1 MVQDNKGSVYLLDWN
16 CIKLSLL
23 ICLLVLSM
31 GCVGQSE
38 PPEEVPE
45 TSEPPGDVSEPG
57 TVSLQVGEYYKY
69 RFVINDI
76 EFGYADYRIKAEEDY
91 EGHNAYCVELS
102 LSQDLNKLGAQGKV
116 ELQGT
121 LYIKKNVLPLFY
133 QAEALVNGGKQTIEC
148 TFSENKAHDVVTVG
162 EEKYEEEFS
171 LEENTYLMDNNMIG
185 LWALVYRTLSLEV
198 GQTYEVPLFFSAN
211 LSKYTV
217 EIEVLRTET
226 IVVAGKSYE
235 VFVCNVPLFNEIDYV
250 TKDGLLVR
258 IELPSQNG
266 FIELV

>member
-1 MVQDNKGSVYLLDWN
+1 MLQNNKGFVHLLDWN

-38 PPEEVPE
+38 PPEE
-45 TSEPPGDVSEPG
+45 GVSEIEE
-57 TVSLQVGEYYKY
+57 VSLQVGEYYKY

-76 EFGYADYRIKAEEDY
+76 EFGYADYEIKGEEDY
-91 EGHNAYCVELS
+91 EGQDAYCVELS
-102 LSQDLNKLGAQGKV
+102 LDQDLNKLGAQGKV
-116 ELQGT
+116 ELQAT

-133 QAEALVNGGKQTIEC
+133 QAEALVDGEKQTIEC

-162 EEKYEEEFS
+162 EEKYEKEVS

-185 LWALVYRTLSLEV
+185 LWALVYKTLSLEV
-198 GQTYEVPLFFSAN
+198 GQTYTVSLFFSAN
-211 LSKYTV
+211 FSTYMV
-217 EIEVLRTET
+217 DIEVERTET

-258 IELPSQNG
+258 IDLPSQNG